1 MADVKE
7 GFSLESFL
15 KTLEDEPVEK
25 TAEEKAAEEKA
36 AVEAAAA
43 EGKTVEEIAAE
54 KVAAEKVAAEGTPAI
69 EKTAEEIAAEKVVE
83 EKTAEEKEKVGQLVE
98 EGQIM
103 ARSFHE
109 ELEKLA
115 VGDGPMT
122 PNPPTIKDPNE
133 VSHLSVGDI
142 KLDQLAKVEA
152 LLNQIQA
159 AVRSGGGDLA
169 YTFNPGAPQP
179 AGTIEESVL
188 PHDVASAQKSQAA
201 AANLNKAAADE
212 IIDNLY
218 KKVFGEE

>member
-1 MADVKE
+1 MAKE
-7 GFSLESFL
+7 GFNLDSFL
-15 KTLEDEPVEK
+15 KTLEEEPVEK
-25 TAEEKAAEEKA
+25 TAEEIAAEEKT
-36 AVEAAAA
+36 AA
-43 EGKTVEEIAAE
+43 EGKTAEEIAAE
-54 KVAAEKVAAEGTPAI
+54 KVAAEKAAAEGTPAI
-69 EKTAEEIAAEKVVE
+69 EKTAEEIAAEKAAA
-83 EKTAEEKEKVGQLVE
+83 EKKAEEEEKVGQLVD
-98 EGQIM
+98 EGTIM

-122 PNPPTIKDPNE
+122 ANPPTIKDPNE

-179 AGTIEESVL
+179 AGTVEESVL

-212 IIDNLY
+212 IIDSLY

>member
-1 MADVKE
+1 MAKE
-7 GFSLESFL
+7 GFNLDSFL

-25 TAEEKAAEEKA
+25 TAEEKAAEEKL
-36 AVEAAAA
+36 AA
-43 EGKTVEEIAAE
+43 EGKTAEEITAE
-54 KVAAEKVAAEGTPAI
+54 KVAAEAKAED
-69 EKTAEEIAAEKVVE
+69 E
-83 EKTAEEKEKVGQLVE
+83 EKVGQLVE

-115 VGDGPMT
+115 VGDSAIT
-122 PNPPTIKDPNE
+122 PNPASVKDPNE

-179 AGTIEESVL
+179 AGTVEESVL
-188 PHDVASAQKSQAA
+188 PHDIASAQKSQAA

-218 KKVFGEE
+218 KKVFPGEE

>member
-1 MADVKE
+1 MGKD
-7 GFSLESFL
+7 GFNLNSFLES
-15 KTLEDEPVEK
+15 LEDEPVEK

-36 AVEAAAA
+36 AA
-43 EGKTVEEIAAE
+43 EGKTAEEIAAE
-54 KVAAEKVAAEGTPAI
+54 KVAAEAKAAEETPAI
-69 EKTAEEIAAEKVVE
+69 EKTAEEIAAEKVVA
-83 EKTAEEKEKVGQLVE
+83 EKKVEDEEKVGQLVE

-115 VGDGPMT
+115 VGDSAIT
-122 PNPPTIKDPNE
+122 PNPASIKDPNE

-169 YTFNPGAPQP
+169 FTFNPGAPQP
-179 AGTIEESVL
+179 AGTVEESVL

-218 KKVFGEE
+218 KKVFKEE

>member
-1 MADVKE
+1 MGKE
-7 GFSLESFL
+7 GFNLDSFL

-25 TAEEKAAEEKA
+25 TAEE
-36 AVEAAAA
+36 
-43 EGKTVEEIAAE
+43 IAAE
-54 KVAAEKVAAEGTPAI
+54 KAAAEGTPV
-69 EKTAEEIAAEKVVE
+69 EKTAEEIAAEETAAEKV
-83 EKTAEEKEKVGQLVE
+83 AADKEKVGQLVE
-98 EGQIM
+98 EGQVM

-115 VGDGPMT
+115 VGDSAIT
-122 PNPPTIKDPNE
+122 PNPASIKDPNE
-133 VSHLSVGDI
+133 ISHLSVGDI

-169 YTFNPGAPQP
+169 YTFTPTAPQP
-179 AGTIEESVL
+179 AGTVEESVL

-212 IIDNLY
+212 IIDSLY

>member
-7 GFSLESFL
+7 GFNLNSFL

-25 TAEEKAAEEKA
+25 TAEEIAAEE
-36 AVEAAAA
+36 AAA
-43 EGKTVEEIAAE
+43 EGKTAEEIAAE
-54 KVAAEKVAAEGTPAI
+54 KTAAEVKAAKEGTPVI
-69 EKTAEEIAAEKVVE
+69 EKTAEEIAAEEAAK
-83 EKTAEEKEKVGQLVE
+83 EKTVEEKEKVGQLVE

-122 PNPPTIKDPNE
+122 ANPPTIKDPNE

-179 AGTIEESVL
+179 AGTVEESVL